1 MISLTFGDSYL
12 SGAAS
17 EAAPLAQAV
26 PIPSD
31 SQAEILPPRS
41 SGVSQ
46 DDTLAFSLPSE
57 EAPRFLAAIR
67 EIPASGE
74 TVEADN
80 ETLDDIPEQKR
91 WIMKAAKN
99 ADKPFTLQNWANDSW
114 TAFVDLL
121 KVC

>member
-1 MISLTFGDSYL
+1 MISLTFGETFL
-12 SGAAS
+12 SGSAS
-17 EAAPLAQAV
+17 KAAPLAEAV

-41 SGVSQ
+41 SSLAQ

-57 EAPRFLAAIR
+57 EAARFLIAIK
-67 EIPASGE
+67 EIPISGDAI
-74 TVEADN
+74 EADN
-80 ETLDDIPEQKR
+80 ETLDDVAEQKR
-91 WIMKAAKN
+91 WIMKAAKGT
-99 ADKPFTLQNWANDSW
+99 DKPFTLSNWARDSW

>member
-1 MISLTFGDSYL
+1 M
-12 SGAAS
+12 
-17 EAAPLAQAV
+17 
-26 PIPSD
+26 
-31 SQAEILPPRS
+31 SQH
-41 SGVSQ
+41 
-46 DDTLAFSLPSE
+46 DTLAFSLPSE

-74 TVEADN
+74 IVDADN

-99 ADKPFTLQNWANDSW
+99 ADKPFTLQNWAYDSW

-121 KVC
+121 KVRQYIKSQLLLTRH